1 MSVIDITRPDAQRK
15 EDANLILRNNLV
27 SNVVLGT
34 GCGVLTR
41 VELAVTMG
49 AKDLLASL
57 RLLLPKNRH
66 DYRNTTTRTDCTIYK
81 SGSIAKHS
89 IFVCSILHTFLCCVY
104 ITHSA
109 T

>member
-1 MSVIDITRPDAQRK
+1 MSVIVITTPDPENK

-27 SNVVLGT
+27 LNVVLGT

-57 RLLLPKNRH
+57 RIPLSKNRH
-66 DYRNTTTRTDCTIYK
+66 AYRNATSRTDCTLYK
-81 SGSIAKHS
+81 SGSVAKHS
-89 IFVCSILHTFLCCVY
+89 IFVCSILHTFLYPCV
-104 ITHSA
+104 
-109 T
+109 